1 MVNLSPAQLSFNAGE
16 WSKRLWGRS
25 DLAKYAHAARRC
37 ENFIPLVQGPLT
49 KRPGFRHV
57 APVRGNEAAVR
68 LIPFVYAEDQA
79 YVIEATPGA
88 FRFYRNGA
96 PVLEG
101 AKAISAI
108 APADPVAV
116 TAPAH
121 GFATGDDVI
130 LSGMAGMAELEGRRA
145 RVTVA
150 NADLFTLDGI
160 DGSGYG
166 AYAGG
171 GSARRVYQVAQDYAA
186 DELPRLK
193 WAQSLDLLLLLC
205 PGRRPKTLGRH
216 GETDWRFE
224 QPAFDDGPYLAENV
238 TDTAIA
244 TVEPVPHADGDL
256 VTVTFSDA
264 KGINR
269 GAGFAA
275 ADVGRQIRWLN
286 NSTGS
291 DTYYRWAVGR
301 IETVTNATS
310 LKVRM
315 SVRQRGGT
323 LSRDGRAWRLGAWSD
338 LRGWPTCGAY
348 YKGRLWLANSATH
361 PESLWAS
368 TVDDYFSFAPAPLE
382 RPDSEGALPLPT
394 AADALFLTTAGE
406 EASLIRWLQPLQ
418 ALALGTASGEKSV
431 RGSNL
436 AEAITPDNAAVLP
449 ASSVGVADIQPAR
462 VDGALL
468 YVSRDR
474 ARLYELSYSLE
485 SDGYRSPEMTLL
497 AGHLGIESPFAEIV
511 FQRRPWRTL
520 WVRRDDGLLV
530 GFTYDRE
537 QEVTAWHRHPLGG
550 EEARVLGLCV
560 VPAGGEDQL
569 WIAVE
574 RQLAGETRRTLE
586 RLEADGTSCPLEAAA
601 GAFHL
606 DAGLTYEGAPTDLL
620 RGLEHLEGAVVS
632 ILADGAVH
640 PARTVAGGQIE
651 LERPAACVHVGL
663 SYASRYESLNLEAAL
678 AQGSSLGRPKTL
690 TGIELFF
697 VDSLGGAVGPDEG
710 ALEPVLARRDGQ
722 AMDAPP
728 ALLGGVQRLEWRG
741 GWRREKRVHLRHDQP
756 LPFTLAGLV
765 PRLSVNEG

>member
-57 APVRGNEAAVR
+57 APLRDNAAAVR

-96 PVLEG
+96 PILE
-101 AKAISAI
+101 APKAVSAI
-108 APADPVAV
+108 AQSNPAAV
-116 TAPAH
+116 SATAH
-121 GFATGDDVI
+121 GYATGDEVVVT
-130 LSGMAGMAELEGRRA
+130 GAAGMVEIEGRRA
-145 RVTVA
+145 TVTVTGP
-150 NADLFTLDGI
+150 NGFTLDAVDATGF
-160 DGSGYG
+160 GVY
-166 AYAGG
+166 GG
-171 GSARRVYQVAQDYAA
+171 GASVRRVYQVAQDYDA
-186 DELPRLK
+186 DELAALK
-193 WAQSLDLLLLLC
+193 WVQSLDLLLLLC
-205 PGRRPKTLGRH
+205 PGRRPKTLGRY

-224 QPAFDDGPYLAENV
+224 QPDFDDGPYLSENV
-238 TDTAIA
+238 SETAISS
-244 TVEPVPHADGDL
+244 VNPLNHQPGDL
-256 VTVTFSDA
+256 VTLQFSDRS
-264 KGINR
+264 GIN
-269 GAGFAA
+269 GDAGFGA
-275 ADVGRQIRWLN
+275 ADVGRQVRWLG

-291 DTYYRWAVGR
+291 EVFYRWAVGR
-301 IETVTNATS
+301 IEIVDGPSTVR
-310 LKVRM
+310 VRVT
-315 SVRQRGGT
+315 VRQQGST
-323 LSRDGRAWRLGAWSD
+323 LSRSGRAWRLGAWSD
-338 LRGWPTCGAY
+338 LRGWPTCGAF
-348 YKGRLWLANSATH
+348 YKGRLWLANSAAH

-368 TVDDYFSFAPAPLE
+368 TIDDYFSFAPSPLE

-394 AADALFLTTAGE
+394 AANALFLTTAGE

-418 ALALGTASGEKSV
+418 ALALGTASGEKSL

-449 ASSVGVADIQPAR
+449 ASSVGVADILPAR
-462 VDGALL
+462 IDGALL

-497 AGHLGIESPFAEIV
+497 AGHLGEESPFAEIV
-511 FQRRPWRTL
+511 FQRRPWRSL
-520 WVRRDDGLLV
+520 WARRDDGLLV

-550 EEARVLGLCV
+550 EQARVLSLAVIPG
-560 VPAGGEDQL
+560 AGEDQL
-569 WIAVE
+569 WIAAERQIGGLMRRTVE
-574 RQLAGETRRTLE
+574 RLDA
-586 RLEADGTSCPLEAAA
+586 AATSCPLPDASA
-601 GAFHL
+601 AFHL
-606 DAGLTYEGAPTDLL
+606 DAGLTYQGTPTAAVH
-620 RGLEHLEGAVVS
+620 GLEHLEGAEVA

-640 PARTVAGGQIE
+640 PPRIVTAGRIV

-663 SYASRYESLNLEAAL
+663 AFASRYESLNLEAAL

-690 TGIELFF
+690 TGLELFF
-697 VDSLGGAVGPDEG
+697 LDSLGGAVGPDEA

-728 ALLGGVQRLEWRG
+728 PLATGVQRLEWRG
-741 GWRREKRVHLRHDQP
+741 GWRREKRVFLRHDQP
-756 LPFTLAGLV
+756 LPFTLAGLA